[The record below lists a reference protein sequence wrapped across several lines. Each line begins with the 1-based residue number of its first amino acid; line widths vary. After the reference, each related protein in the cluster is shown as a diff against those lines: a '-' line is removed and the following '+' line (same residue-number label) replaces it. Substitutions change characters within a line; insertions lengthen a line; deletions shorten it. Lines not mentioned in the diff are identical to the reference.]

1 MTTGNHDAQFH
12 PPEQLEAYALDA
24 LDEDE
29 AARLEFHLNGCSHC
43 SLAVAQL
50 QSTAAQLG
58 EAIERLTP
66 PQELQA
72 RLMRALEPSAPTPVY
87 IAAPRSKN
95 PIWAPVARFLLP
107 VAAAIMVGLFSVSV
121 VMNARLSDRTDTM
134 ERENATLTA
143 GVALSD
149 RELASM
155 ADTVRQLQAANYW
168 LANPGNQPLALRPPD
183 GAGESKGMLLVADD
197 GRGAVILLSGMDDS
211 MPSSTYEVWLMR
223 GGDRV
228 LAGTVEVD
236 AGGWGSTTIQP
247 EESVFGFAKVEVVT
261 ERSPG
266 VASGPDDMVLE
277 ADIQAL
283 LPSQMVSY
291 PNPW

>member
-1 MTTGNHDAQFH
+1 M
-12 PPEQLEAYALDA
+12 PLDA

-29 AARLEFHLNGCSHC
+29 AARLEFHLDGCSHC

-121 VMNARLSDRTDTM
+121 VMNVRLSDRTDTM

-155 ADTVRQLQAANYW
+155 ADTVRQPASGQ
-168 LANPGNQPLALRPPD
+168 
-183 GAGESKGMLLVADD
+183 LLVGQPGQSTVSPEASRRSRRIQGYALG
-197 GRGAVILLSGMDDS
+197 GRRW
-211 MPSSTYEVWLMR
+211 PR
-223 GGDRV
+223 GRDIALGHGR
-228 LAGTVEVD
+228 
-236 AGGWGSTTIQP
+236 QH
-247 EESVFGFAKVEVVT
+247 AKFNV
-261 ERSPG
+261 
-266 VASGPDDMVLE
+266 
-277 ADIQAL
+277 
-283 LPSQMVSY
+283 
-291 PNPW
+291 